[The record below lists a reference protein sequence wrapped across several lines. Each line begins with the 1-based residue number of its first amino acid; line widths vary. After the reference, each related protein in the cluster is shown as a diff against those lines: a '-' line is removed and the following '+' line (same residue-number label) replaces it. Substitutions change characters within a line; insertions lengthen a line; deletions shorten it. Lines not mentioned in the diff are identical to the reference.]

1 MAEAKYESVA
11 KKGELRFT
19 ERQRLLFFGLPW
31 TFTKFQ
37 IYDNDLV
44 TLKGLFNQHE
54 DDCYMYKISDVCLT
68 RSLIQRIFGLSTIVL
83 YTSDASDH
91 TLPLKNIKH
100 GHEIKDFIVENS
112 ERCRLM
118 RRTVNMQNIGY
129 DDMDG
134 AGDLAD

>member
-1 MAEAKYESVA
+1 
-11 KKGELRFT
+11 
-19 ERQRLLFFGLPW
+19 
-31 TFTKFQ
+31 
-37 IYDNDLV
+37 
-44 TLKGLFNQHE
+44 
-54 DDCYMYKISDVCLT
+54 MYKISDVCLT